1 MSKTKTH
8 IEKMETLLAD
18 LRDREVEEK
27 QPILEDLYKLYQEQP
42 DETTALIYARGL
54 LNLTAFQELSDCKSS
69 VESLSELLSRFSD
82 NSAIALE
89 YAKGLFNLTLVQD
102 LSGREQTVKKL
113 ANLFSC
119 FSADSAIALRYA
131 KGLANLSAKQ
141 DLSGREQTFEKL
153 SNLFSRFPEDS
164 SIALEYA
171 IGLVNLSAKQDL
183 SGCEQ
188 NVAALTNLFK
198 RFSDDSSIALVYA
211 TGLFNLTIDQDL
223 LGCEQTV
230 AKLGNLSS
238 QFPADSSIVL
248 EYAKGLLNLSAKQ
261 DLLGREQTVGE
272 LGHLSTRFSED
283 PFIALEYAQGLVNLS
298 AKQDLLG
305 REQTVGELGHL
316 STRFSEDPF
325 IALEYAKGLVN
336 LTVEQDL
343 SGGEQ
348 TVKELANLSSR
359 FPEDSSIALV
369 YATGLFNLTIDQD
382 LLGCEQTVAKLGNLS
397 SQFPADSSIVL
408 KYAKGLVNL
417 SAKQDL
423 SGCQVSVELLTEL
436 FNSFPEDSFIALG
449 YAKGLFNLSNKQNLL
464 DRKQTVEEL
473 GHLSTRFSDDSSIA
487 LVYAQGLVN
496 LSVEKELGEQR
507 EISDK
512 LEEILKQFPKSI
524 GIAEQ
529 TAWIQLIIGDEAE
542 GKEVAKAAF
551 AQALSYMNDRFP
563 KKHHS
568 LLERFLMIFSKDDE
582 KKLCLLVETL
592 LKPNFIHLLNGI
604 EATTIIKATDC
615 YFYTSENWANVRE
628 FLSVCKEQLSESKY
642 AYWLDMLHK
651 AKDKDIDHL
660 FKATKACKTILH
672 LLRVNQKDLTHLS
685 HYTALETLPK
695 ILLGEKDDDG
705 RMIRKNGKVEM
716 AGRYRFYNANY
727 MNDPE
732 EGKLLHKWLGAEE
745 GSVDQ
750 VSPFY
755 LMSLTT
761 ESDHLPMWVQYGRDG
776 KGICVTLHDDLFE
789 LKNSLAEHEL
799 IARATDLK
807 QQEDE
812 EEADSQG
819 KQKTSSSKEAERFAP
834 YRICYMSDT
843 NLYGNLFEPDELE
856 KIEKELANLKDI
868 FAASS
873 QKKEIYQIMEEI
885 RFLFKSADYVTE
897 NEVRLLKYA
906 DLKSD
911 KILLDETGD
920 GVPRLY
926 VEQDGYVKIK
936 KITFGPKVYNESK
949 IVHYVKFCDPE
960 IEIGVSGIR
969 FR

>member
-1 MSKTKTH
+1 M
-8 IEKMETLLAD
+8 
-18 LRDREVEEK
+18 
-27 QPILEDLYKLYQEQP
+27 
-42 DETTALIYARGL
+42 
-54 LNLTAFQELSDCKSS
+54 LNLTVD
-69 VESLSELLSRFSD
+69 
-82 NSAIALE
+82 
-89 YAKGLFNLTLVQD
+89 QD
-102 LSGREQTVKKL
+102 LSGCEQTVKEL
-113 ANLFSC
+113 ATLFSQ
-119 FSADSAIALRYA
+119 FPADSAIALRYA
-131 KGLANLSAKQ
+131 KGLLNLSAEQ
-141 DLSGREQTFEKL
+141 DLLDRQASEKRL
-153 SNLFSRFPEDS
+153 STLFSHFPDN
-164 SIALEYA
+164 A
-171 IGLVNLSAKQDL
+171 D
-183 SGCEQ
+183 
-188 NVAALTNLFK
+188 
-198 RFSDDSSIALVYA
+198 IALVYA
-211 TGLFNLTIDQDL
+211 KFLTNLGYKSEPSKCEAITGQ
-223 LGCEQTV
+223 
-230 AKLGNLSS
+230 
-238 QFPADSSIVL
+238 L
-248 EYAKGLLNLSAKQ
+248 E
-261 DLLGREQTVGE
+261 
-272 LGHLSTRFSED
+272 
-283 PFIALEYAQGLVNLS
+283 
-298 AKQDLLG
+298 
-305 REQTVGELGHL
+305 
-316 STRFSEDPF
+316 
-325 IALEYAKGLVN
+325 
-336 LTVEQDL
+336 
-343 SGGEQ
+343 
-348 TVKELANLSSR
+348 
-359 FPEDSSIALV
+359 
-369 YATGLFNLTIDQD
+369 
-382 LLGCEQTVAKLGNLS
+382 
-397 SQFPADSSIVL
+397 
-408 KYAKGLVNL
+408 
-417 SAKQDL
+417 
-423 SGCQVSVELLTEL
+423 EL
-436 FNSFPEDSFIALG
+436 F
-449 YAKGLFNLSNKQNLL
+449 
-464 DRKQTVEEL
+464 
-473 GHLSTRFSDDSSIA
+473 
-487 LVYAQGLVN
+487 
-496 LSVEKELGEQR
+496 
-507 EISDK
+507 
-512 LEEILKQFPKSI
+512 KQFPKSI

-529 TAWIQLIIGDEAE
+529 TAWLQLIIGGKAE
-542 GKEVAKAAF
+542 GKEVTKTVF
-551 AQALSYMNDRFP
+551 DQALSYMNDRFP

-568 LLERFLMIFSKDDE
+568 LLERFLMIFSKDNE

-592 LKPNFIHLLNGI
+592 LKSNFIHLLNGI
-604 EATTIIKATDC
+604 EATAIIKATDC

-628 FLSVCKEQLSESKY
+628 FLSVCTEQLSESKY

-672 LLRVNQKDLTHLS
+672 LLRVNQKDLKHLS

-750 VSPFY
+750 VGPFY

-789 LKNSLAEHEL
+789 VKNSLAEHEL
-799 IARATDLK
+799 IARTTDLK

-949 IVHYVKFCDPE
+949 IVPYVKFCDPE

>member
-1 MSKTKTH
+1 
-8 IEKMETLLAD
+8 LG
-18 LRDREVEEK
+18 REQTVGE
-27 QPILEDLYKLYQEQP
+27 LGHLSTCFSEDP
-42 DETTALIYARGL
+42 FIT
-54 LNLTAFQELSDCKSS
+54 
-69 VESLSELLSRFSD
+69 
-82 NSAIALE
+82 LE
-89 YAKGLFNLTLVQD
+89 YAKGLVNLTVDQD
-102 LSGREQTVKKL
+102 LEGCEQTVKELVNLSSRFPDDSSIALEYAQGLVNLTVDQDLEGCKKTVEKL
-113 ANLFSC
+113 ATLFSQ
-119 FSADSAIALRYA
+119 FPADSAIALRYA
-131 KGLANLSAKQ
+131 KGLLNLSAEQ
-141 DLSGREQTFEKL
+141 DLLGREQTVGELGHL
-153 SNLFSRFPEDS
+153 SIHFSEDPFITLEYAKGLFNLTVKQDLEGCEQAVKELATLFSRFSEDS
-164 SIALEYA
+164 SIALAYA
-171 IGLVNLSAKQDL
+171 QGLVNLSA
-183 SGCEQ
+183 E
-188 NVAALTNLFK
+188 
-198 RFSDDSSIALVYA
+198 
-211 TGLFNLTIDQDL
+211 QDL
-223 LGCEQTV
+223 LDC
-230 AKLGNLSS
+230 
-238 QFPADSSIVL
+238 
-248 EYAKGLLNLSAKQ
+248 
-261 DLLGREQTVGE
+261 EQTVGE

-283 PFIALEYAQGLVNLS
+283 PFITLEYAKGLFNLTVKQDLEGCEQTVKELFTLSSRFPDDSDIALEYAQGLVNLSAEQDLLGCEQTVGELGHLSIRFSEDSFIALEYAKGLVNLTVEQDLEGCEQTVKELATLFSRFSEDSSIALAYDKGLVNLS

-316 STRFSEDPF
+316 STCFSEDPF

-336 LTVEQDL
+336 LTVKQDL
-343 SGGEQ
+343 EGCEQ

-359 FPEDSSIALV
+359 FPEDSSTAL
-369 YATGLFNLTIDQD
+369 A
-382 LLGCEQTVAKLGNLS
+382 
-397 SQFPADSSIVL
+397 
-408 KYAKGLVNL
+408 
-417 SAKQDL
+417 
-423 SGCQVSVELLTEL
+423 
-436 FNSFPEDSFIALG
+436 
-449 YAKGLFNLSNKQNLL
+449 
-464 DRKQTVEEL
+464 
-473 GHLSTRFSDDSSIA
+473 
-487 LVYAQGLVN
+487 YAQGLVN
-496 LSVEKELGEQR
+496 LSVEQELGEQR

-512 LEEILKQFPKSI
+512 LEEIIKQFPKSI

-529 TAWIQLIIGDEAE
+529 TARLQLIIGGKEE
-542 GKEVAKAAF
+542 GKEVAKVAF
-551 AQALSYMNDRFP
+551 TQALSYMNDRFP

-568 LLERFLMIFSKDDE
+568 LLERFLIFFSQGNE
-582 KKLCLLVETL
+582 EKLCLLIETL
-592 LKPNFIHLLNGI
+592 LESEFIDLLNGI
-604 EATTIIKATDC
+604 EATAIIKATDC

-672 LLRVNQKDLTHLS
+672 LLRVNPKDLTHLS

-732 EGKLLHKWLGAEE
+732 EGKLLHKWLEAEE
-745 GSVDQ
+745 ESVGQ

-789 LKNSLAEHEL
+789 VKNSRAEHEL

-807 QQEDE
+807 QQEGE
-812 EEADSQG
+812 EETDGQDKPKISPP
-819 KQKTSSSKEAERFAP
+819 KEGERFTP

-843 NLYGNLFEPDELE
+843 SLYGNLFDPAELE
-856 KIEKELANLKDI
+856 KIEEELANLKDI
-868 FAASS
+868 FTASS

-926 VEQDGYVKIK
+926 VEQDGHVKIK

-949 IVHYVKFCDPE
+949 IVPYIKFCDPE
-960 IEIGVSGIR
+960 IEIGVSGIH

>member
-1 MSKTKTH
+1 MSKTKIH

-18 LRDREVEEK
+18 LRARELEEK

-54 LNLTAFQELSDCKSS
+54 LNLTVFQELSDCKTS
-69 VESLSELLSRFSD
+69 VESLSDLSIRFPD
-82 NSAIALE
+82 ISAIALV
-89 YAKGLFNLTLVQD
+89 YAQSLFNLTVEQD
-102 LSGREQTVKKL
+102 LSGREHTVKEL
-113 ANLFSC
+113 A
-119 FSADSAIALRYA
+119 
-131 KGLANLSAKQ
+131 
-141 DLSGREQTFEKL
+141 T
-153 SNLFSRFPEDS
+153 LFSRFSEDS

-171 IGLVNLSAKQDL
+171 KGLVNLSA
-183 SGCEQ
+183 E
-188 NVAALTNLFK
+188 
-198 RFSDDSSIALVYA
+198 
-211 TGLFNLTIDQDL
+211 
-223 LGCEQTV
+223 
-230 AKLGNLSS
+230 
-238 QFPADSSIVL
+238 
-248 EYAKGLLNLSAKQ
+248 Q

-283 PFIALEYAQGLVNLS
+283 PFITLEYAKGLFNLTVKQDLEGCEQTVKELATLFSRFSEDSSTALAYAKGLVNLTVEQGLEGCERTVKELATLSSRFSEDSSIALEYAEGLVNLTVDQDLEGCKKTVEKLATLFSQFPADS
-298 AKQDLLG
+298 AIALRYAKGLLNLSAEQDLLG
-305 REQTVGELGHL
+305 CEQTVGELGHL

-325 IALEYAKGLVN
+325 ITLEYAKGLFN
-336 LTVEQDL
+336 LTVKQDL
-343 SGGEQ
+343 EGCEQ
-348 TVKELANLSSR
+348 TAKELANLSSR
-359 FPEDSSIALV
+359 FPDDSDIALV
-369 YATGLFNLTIDQD
+369 
-382 LLGCEQTVAKLGNLS
+382 
-397 SQFPADSSIVL
+397 
-408 KYAKGLVNL
+408 YAKGLVNL

-423 SGCQVSVELLTEL
+423 LGCE
-436 FNSFPEDSFIALG
+436 
-449 YAKGLFNLSNKQNLL
+449 
-464 DRKQTVEEL
+464 QTVGEL
-473 GHLSTRFSDDSSIA
+473 GHLSTRFSEDSFIT
-487 LVYAQGLVN
+487 LEYAKGLVN

-512 LEEILKQFPKSI
+512 LEELLKQFPESI

-529 TAWIQLIIGDEAE
+529 TAWIQLIIGGKEE
-542 GKEVAKAAF
+542 GKEVTKAVF
-551 AQALSYMNDRFP
+551 DQALSYMNERFP

-568 LLERFLMIFSKDDE
+568 LLERFFMFFSQE
-582 KKLCLLVETL
+582 NEEKLCLLVETL
-592 LKPNFIHLLNGI
+592 LKPDFSNLLNGI

-615 YFYTSENWANVRE
+615 YFYTSENWANVQA
-628 FLSVCKEQLSESKY
+628 FLLACKEQLSESKY
-642 AYWLDMLHK
+642 AQWLDRI
-651 AKDKDIDHL
+651 DKTENTDIEHL

-705 RMIRKNGKVEM
+705 RMIRKNGKVKM

-727 MNDPE
+727 MNNPE

-745 GSVDQ
+745 ESVEQ

-789 LKNSLAEHEL
+789 VKNSRAEHEL

-807 QQEDE
+807 QQADGE
-812 EEADSQG
+812 EVNSQDG
-819 KQKTSSSKEAERFAP
+819 QKTSSSKEAERFAP

-843 NLYGNLFEPDELE
+843 NLYGNLFESDELE

-926 VEQDGYVKIK
+926 VEQGGHVKIK

-949 IVHYVKFCDPE
+949 IVPYIKFCDPE
-960 IEIGVSGIR
+960 IEIGVSGIH

>member
-1 MSKTKTH
+1 MSKTKIH

-18 LRDREVEEK
+18 LRARELEEK

-54 LNLTAFQELSDCKSS
+54 LNLTVFQELSDCKTS
-69 VESLSELLSRFSD
+69 VESLSELSSRFPDDSD
-82 NSAIALE
+82 IALV
-89 YAKGLFNLTLVQD
+89 YAQSLFNLTVEQD
-102 LSGREQTVKKL
+102 LSGREYTVKE
-113 ANLFSC
+113 
-119 FSADSAIALRYA
+119 
-131 KGLANLSAKQ
+131 LANLS
-141 DLSGREQTFEKL
+141 
-153 SNLFSRFPEDS
+153 SRFPDDS

-171 IGLVNLSAKQDL
+171 
-183 SGCEQ
+183 E
-188 NVAALTNLFK
+188 
-198 RFSDDSSIALVYA
+198 
-211 TGLFNLTIDQDL
+211 
-223 LGCEQTV
+223 
-230 AKLGNLSS
+230 
-238 QFPADSSIVL
+238 
-248 EYAKGLLNLSAKQ
+248 
-261 DLLGREQTVGE
+261 
-272 LGHLSTRFSED
+272 
-283 PFIALEYAQGLVNLS
+283 GLVNLS

-305 REQTVGELGHL
+305 
-316 STRFSEDPF
+316 
-325 IALEYAKGLVN
+325 
-336 LTVEQDL
+336 
-343 SGGEQ
+343 
-348 TVKELANLSSR
+348 
-359 FPEDSSIALV
+359 
-369 YATGLFNLTIDQD
+369 
-382 LLGCEQTVAKLGNLS
+382 
-397 SQFPADSSIVL
+397 
-408 KYAKGLVNL
+408 
-417 SAKQDL
+417 
-423 SGCQVSVELLTEL
+423 
-436 FNSFPEDSFIALG
+436 
-449 YAKGLFNLSNKQNLL
+449 
-464 DRKQTVEEL
+464 RKQTVEEL
-473 GHLSTRFSDDSSIA
+473 GHLSTRFSEDSSIA
-487 LVYAQGLVN
+487 LEYAKGLFNLTIKRDLEGCEQTVKELANLSSRFSEDSSIALEYAKGLANLTVEQDLSGRQASEKRLSTLFSHFPDNADIALVYAKILTN
-496 LSVEKELGEQR
+496 LGNESEPSKCEDIAGQ
-507 EISDK
+507 
-512 LEEILKQFPKSI
+512 LEELLKQFPKSI

-529 TAWIQLIIGDEAE
+529 TAWLQLIIGGKAE
-542 GKEVAKAAF
+542 GKEVTKVAF
-551 AQALSYMNDRFP
+551 TQALSYMNDRFP

-568 LLERFLMIFSKDDE
+568 LLERFLMIFSKVNE
-582 KKLCLLVETL
+582 EKLCLLVETL
-592 LKPNFIHLLNGI
+592 LKPDFINLLNGI

-615 YFYTSENWANVRE
+615 YFYISENWENVRE
-628 FLSVCKEQLSESKY
+628 FLLTCKEQLSESKY
-642 AYWLDMLHK
+642 AQWLDRIHK
-651 AKDKDIDHL
+651 TENTDIEHL

-695 ILLGEKDDDG
+695 ILLGKKDKVTG
-705 RMIRKNGKVEM
+705 KIIRKNGKVEM

-732 EGKLLHKWLGAEE
+732 EGKLLHKWLEAEE
-745 GSVDQ
+745 ENVGQ

-789 LKNSLAEHEL
+789 VKNSRAEHEL

-807 QQEDE
+807 QQADGEEVNSQDE
-812 EEADSQG
+812 
-819 KQKTSSSKEAERFAP
+819 QKTSSSKEAERFAP

-843 NLYGNLFEPDELE
+843 NLYGNLFKPDELE

-926 VEQDGYVKIK
+926 VEQDGHVKIK

-949 IVHYVKFCDPE
+949 IVPYIKFCDPE
-960 IEIGVSGIR
+960 IEIGVSGIH

>member
-1 MSKTKTH
+1 MTVKQ
-8 IEKMETLLAD
+8 D
-18 LRDREVEEK
+18 LEGC
-27 QPILEDLYKLYQEQP
+27 EQTVK
-42 DETTALIYARGL
+42 ELF
-54 LNLTAFQELSDCKSS
+54 NLS
-69 VESLSELLSRFSD
+69 SRFPDDSD
-82 NSAIALE
+82 IALE
-89 YAKGLFNLTLVQD
+89 YAQ
-102 LSGREQTVKKL
+102 
-113 ANLFSC
+113 
-119 FSADSAIALRYA
+119 
-131 KGLANLSAKQ
+131 
-141 DLSGREQTFEKL
+141 
-153 SNLFSRFPEDS
+153 
-164 SIALEYA
+164 
-171 IGLVNLSAKQDL
+171 GLVNLSA
-183 SGCEQ
+183 E
-188 NVAALTNLFK
+188 
-198 RFSDDSSIALVYA
+198 
-211 TGLFNLTIDQDL
+211 QDL

-230 AKLGNLSS
+230 GELGHLSIRFS
-238 QFPADSSIVL
+238 EDPFITL
-248 EYAKGLLNLSAKQ
+248 EYAKGLVNLTVEQDLEGCEQTVKELFNLSSRFPDDSDIALVYAQGLVKLSAKQ

-272 LGHLSTRFSED
+272 LGHLSTC
-283 PFIALEYAQGLVNLS
+283 
-298 AKQDLLG
+298 
-305 REQTVGELGHL
+305 
-316 STRFSEDPF
+316 FSEDPF

-336 LTVEQDL
+336 LTVKQDL
-343 SGGEQ
+343 EGCEQ
-348 TVKELANLSSR
+348 TVKELATLFSR
-359 FPEDSSIALV
+359 FSEDSSIAL
-369 YATGLFNLTIDQD
+369 A
-382 LLGCEQTVAKLGNLS
+382 
-397 SQFPADSSIVL
+397 
-408 KYAKGLVNL
+408 YAKGLVNL
-417 SAKQDL
+417 TVEQGL
-423 SGCQVSVELLTEL
+423 EGCE
-436 FNSFPEDSFIALG
+436 
-449 YAKGLFNLSNKQNLL
+449 
-464 DRKQTVEEL
+464 QTVKEL
-473 GHLSTRFSDDSSIA
+473 ATLFSRFSKDSSTA
-487 LVYAQGLVN
+487 LAYAQGLVN
-496 LSVEKELGEQR
+496 LSVEQELGEQR

-512 LEEILKQFPKSI
+512 LEEIIKQFPKSI

-529 TAWIQLIIGDEAE
+529 TARLQLIIGGKEE
-542 GKEVAKAAF
+542 GKEVAKVAF
-551 AQALSYMNDRFP
+551 TQALSYMNDRFP

-568 LLERFLMIFSKDDE
+568 LLERFLIFFSQGNE
-582 KKLCLLVETL
+582 EKLCLLIETL
-592 LKPNFIHLLNGI
+592 LESEFIDLLNGI
-604 EATTIIKATDC
+604 EATAIIKATDC

-672 LLRVNQKDLTHLS
+672 LLRVNPKDLTHLS

-732 EGKLLHKWLGAEE
+732 EGKLLHKWLEAEE
-745 GSVDQ
+745 ESVGQ

-789 LKNSLAEHEL
+789 VKNSRAEHEL

-812 EEADSQG
+812 EETDGQDKPKISPP
-819 KQKTSSSKEAERFAP
+819 KEGERFTP

-843 NLYGNLFEPDELE
+843 SLYGNLFDPAELE
-856 KIEKELANLKDI
+856 KIEEELANLKDI
-868 FAASS
+868 FTASS

-926 VEQDGYVKIK
+926 VEQDGHVKIK

-949 IVHYVKFCDPE
+949 IVPYIKFCDPE
-960 IEIGVSGIR
+960 IEIGVSGIH